1 MRKGLEMVCSGN
13 NGRSPV
19 MRLLAMRRL
28 QEIGTN
34 GYAVDSSG
42 TYVNKIDSLDF
53 SRDEMTPTIDLA
65 LQRGMYTPQETSE
78 LDTLLRSAEGDLT
91 PYLKKVLPLFI
102 DEEGSYRTRALQL
115 IGLNPIEVQPA
126 KQTIPREDIVAVVTA
141 DQSNAE
147 RVRKIYAESKKGYKP
162 LIASVSELAGMP
174 EITIVKDRFDFDVYI
189 SIIND
194 LVARMPRAVDEVIRA
209 TN

>member
-147 RVRKIYAESKKGYKP
+147 RVRKIYAESRKGYKP

-174 EITIVKDRFDFDVYI
+174 EITIVKDRFDF
-189 SIIND
+189 
-194 LVARMPRAVDEVIRA
+194 
-209 TN
+209 

>member
-1 MRKGLEMVCSGN
+1 
-13 NGRSPV
+13 

-53 SRDEMTPTIDLA
+53 SRDEMAPTIDLA
-65 LQRGMYTPQETSE
+65 LKRGMYTPQETSE